1 MERHTLTGVFR
12 VTEVPCSRNL
22 VFMNLYE
29 YGVAWGWVPNPPL
42 VAYLLRHLWT
52 TFDGS
57 VEYLAMD
64 TEPLVLLLKGAFI
77 YFFRATLMTSFDGS
91 VGYFA
96 MNTEPLVLLLIRA
109 FYRDHLLLD
118 CLTYVGLGFRVLCNV
133 S

>member
-1 MERHTLTGVFR
+1 
-12 VTEVPCSRNL
+12 
-22 VFMNLYE
+22 MNDE
-29 YGVAWGWVPNPPL
+29 SIDVH
-42 VAYLLRHLWT
+42 LLMLRS
-52 TFDGS
+52 FFPEKMVS
-57 VEYLAMD
+57 N

-77 YFFRATLMTSFDGS
+77 IFFRATLLTSFDGS

-133 S
+133 SPRMEDGEL